1 VKISPTRAQDIRQDY
16 AEYLD
21 GHEWMSYLDYL
32 EARCARQEATLYAS
46 AAIGL
51 AAMGAFLLLWGVFR

>member
-16 AEYLD
+16 AGYLD
-21 GHEWMSYLDYL
+21 GHEWISYLDYL
-32 EARCARQEATLYAS
+32 EARCARQEAALYAC

-51 AAMGAFLLLWGVFR
+51 AAAGAFLLLWSVFR